1 MDLWEYHFKK
11 AHENIQLSRKLHT
24 EKQFGLSAFHA
35 QQGLEIAIK
44 AFCYEKKIHEIFSSK
59 NALKTHLPSHVLIAK
74 YFNYLIDMDN

>member
-44 AFCYEKKIHEIFSSK
+44 AFCYEKKIHEFF
-59 NALKTHLPSHVLIAK
+59 HQRMH
-74 YFNYLIDMDN
+74 